1 MKNSRKPPKST
12 PSDLELNPLRK
23 LPKLGKFIVLAVILH
38 LALAF
43 FLFSSSKKKEEEPV
57 KIQPQE
63 VKEKPPV
70 QEEFLQTASPGVPS
84 SRVQKTPMV
93 ASKPV
98 LVEEKSS
105 VLLGQREALSPKIP
119 PVIMPQPLAEPL
131 FSVESPSTSSAARRV
146 ERDSGQR
153 MAHAPM
159 HIASGAETPPLPAL
173 SRRPLFRPKVE
184 NREVF
189 PKTLNPFSVEP
200 TIPSRAHRKSPE
212 RGKAEQA
219 PPAAMP
225 IAPLQEKQPLLLA
238 RRDPSILPQMS
249 QKEFLV
255 LEKLYT
261 FEERRIRGIQEEIK
275 PQKSLGPKSVLLES
289 RQISPSFHTPVF
301 QPQIRLLER
310 EGGSEKEVIR
320 FEKKL
325 PGIASR
331 LDKPQQI
338 MPPQIARLTETG
350 GPLSSVRPSSFP
362 RQPPISLPENL
373 FREDQFILQK
383 TRVGSR
389 KETIAREEPV
399 ASQVV
404 LVETPPQMVE
414 PSQSL
419 FPSPQFAS
427 LQALPSFQE
436 TAALDRM
443 LTDII
448 HRLVPSAKVS
458 PADPKPRLLAKN
470 LTYRDLGVESEGTKF
485 FSALIK
491 AKVKNLDE
499 VEVLSLE
506 DVSKVPHLL
515 LQGEIWE
522 APEEITLRLRLVD
535 NKTGQEL
542 NSADS
547 RIPAGQLLQK
557 VDFAPPAGKS
567 LHPIQK
573 VVALM
578 KQFFSGEGDFQLRAW
593 PDKGVEA
600 TYREGEMLQV
610 HVLAE
615 TNVYLQ
621 VDYYQADGTV
631 VHLLPNP
638 KDSNFLEGGKPLI
651 IGAPG
656 SGYIFPV
663 SPPFGQELLT
673 VIASQTPLGEIA
685 QQMIEPA
692 DAYVEHLAA
701 MLQEHKAKGKVAG
714 AHFILLTKARET
726 KEGF

>member
-1 MKNSRKPPKST
+1 MKNSRKPPSS

-38 LALAF
+38 LALAL

-57 KIQPQE
+57 KIQPLE

-70 QEEFLQTASPGVPS
+70 QEEFLQTTSPGVPS
-84 SRVQKTPMV
+84 SRVERNPMV

-105 VLLGQREALSPKIP
+105 GLLGQREALSPKIT
-119 PVIMPQPLAEPL
+119 PVTMPEPIAEPL
-131 FSVESPSTSSAARRV
+131 FSVEPPSPSPAARRV
-146 ERDSGQR
+146 ETDSGQR
-153 MAHAPM
+153 MAPAPM
-159 HIASGAETPPLPAL
+159 HIASGSETPSLPQL
-173 SRRPLFRPKVE
+173 SRRPDFRPKVE

-189 PKTLNPFSVEP
+189 QITLNPFSVEP
-200 TIPSRAHRKSPE
+200 TIPSRAPRKSPE
-212 RGKAEQA
+212 RREAEQA
-219 PPAAMP
+219 PAAMP
-225 IAPLQEKQPLLLA
+225 IAPSQEKQPLLLA

-249 QKEFLV
+249 QKELLV
-255 LEKLYT
+255 PEKLYT
-261 FEERRIRGIQEEIK
+261 FEERRVSSVQEEIK

-289 RQISPSFHTPVF
+289 RQIPPSFHTPVF
-301 QPQIRLLER
+301 QPQIRPLER
-310 EGGSEKEVIR
+310 EGRSEKEVIR

-338 MPPQIARLTETG
+338 MPPHIARLTETKG
-350 GPLSSVRPSSFP
+350 SISSVRPSSFP

-389 KETIAREEPV
+389 KETIAREGPV

-404 LVETPPQMVE
+404 LVEAPPRMVE
-414 PSQSL
+414 PSKSL
-419 FPSPQFAS
+419 YPSPQFAS
-427 LQALPSFQE
+427 LQTLPSFQE

-448 HRLVPSAKVS
+448 HRLVSSAKVS

-485 FSALIK
+485 FSALLK
-491 AKVKNLDE
+491 AKAKNLDE

-656 SGYIFPV
+656 SGYVFPV

-685 QQMIEPA
+685 QQMVEPA